1 MRASRCH
8 AALEIITEAGLYT
21 HNIFSHEKAQFNIL
35 RNFTLHKKHPLLNK
49 RYGLKSG
56 TTVDRGSVASQIVIR
71 FVRIPHQ
78 HITLDDLFRQSQSL
92 IIGTVYV
99 LFTK

>member
-1 MRASRCH
+1 MENPLRLSPPINRAAWDAGLPLSCGAPAVCR
-8 AALEIITEAGLYT
+8 ALEIITEAGLYT

-56 TTVDRGSVASQIVIR
+56 TTVDRGSVAS
-71 FVRIPHQ
+71 
-78 HITLDDLFRQSQSL
+78 
-92 IIGTVYV
+92 
-99 LFTK
+99 